1 MKEENRTSL
10 ESGLVFDSSTLPPPL
25 SVKRMDDWASL
36 SVFGF
41 GAMRLA
47 KRSPDHCIN
56 ETDYQIP
63 TPYDGEGERRPDE
76 RGSHFSRKTDACEP
90 AVSTLTPPSTL

>member
-1 MKEENRTSL
+1 
-10 ESGLVFDSSTLPPPL
+10 
-25 SVKRMDDWASL
+25 MDDLASL

-47 KRSPDHCIN
+47 KRSPDHGIN
-56 ETDYQIP
+56 ETNHQIP
-63 TPYDGEGERRPDE
+63 TPYDGEGGRRPDE
-76 RGSHFSRKTDACEP
+76 RGSHFSRKTDAICEP

>member
-10 ESGLVFDSSTLPPPL
+10 ESGLVFASSNLHPHF

-47 KRSPDHCIN
+47 NRGPDHGIN
-56 ETDYQIP
+56 ETDHQIP
-63 TPYDGEGERRPDE
+63 TPYDGEG
-76 RGSHFSRKTDACEP
+76 GAQFSRKTDAICEP